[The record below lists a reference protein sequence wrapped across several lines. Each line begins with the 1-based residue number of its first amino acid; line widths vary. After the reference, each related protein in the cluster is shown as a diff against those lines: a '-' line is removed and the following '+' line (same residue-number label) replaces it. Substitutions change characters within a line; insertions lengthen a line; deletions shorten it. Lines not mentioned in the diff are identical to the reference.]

1 MRKITKRSIRDED
14 IDIGR
19 ISKRLEE
26 IAAAIKMNNKNN
38 LTDIN
43 VICEEIFGRI
53 LDRLYDI
60 HLVSLS
66 AEVSGN
72 FIAVDLIDYENRIA
86 FQVTSR
92 DDREKIEKTIEK
104 FNGSDLIGY
113 IDTLNILVLNSN
125 IHHYREPDI
134 VRLENGK
141 EFSYSKNILNFNKLI
156 EEIAKKNVEKNGFIV
171 DVYDIINMVYDSGRL
186 RYFSINRKTEM
197 LMQTESDDFGDV
209 RLWKKGYGDIQLT
222 AYIPLSYEE
231 EICCMM
237 ESRQHNISGVYPTFN
252 QDKLLEDYFV
262 SEEEFENKH
271 NVGRFE
277 DEEEIFMQI
286 ENMRICVNAHTAHH
300 IYKLFEELKDEYI
313 AAQNQIASVLGVE
326 GLKKVGKKY
335 LLMTID
341 GTAWKEILFFAKN
354 HAHSGTLHVRCSAWA
369 RFVKLRAIRYTHS
382 GTPHV
387 RRFAWARFVKLRAIR
402 YSCFKEDGEE
412 EWNIFNNCTRDRVTL
427 SPNVYGKIRGDIL
440 AEISVDLSEFE
451 NDKLNLYWSPGY
463 KFDTN
468 CMDCFDNVVKWKAD
482 YTKEWIENKLLKKAH
497 DFWAEYHKRNSGWR
511 RLFGVKE

>member
-1 MRKITKRSIRDED
+1 MRKITKKSIRDED

-19 ISKRLEE
+19 VSKRLEE
-26 IAAAIKMNNKNN
+26 IADAIKMNNKNN

-43 VICEEIFGRI
+43 VICEEIFGQI
-53 LDRLYDI
+53 LNRLYDI

-66 AEVSGN
+66 AKVSGN

-104 FNGSDLIGY
+104 FNSSDLVGH
-113 IDTLNILVLNSN
+113 IDILNILVLNSN
-125 IHHYREPDI
+125 IHHYREPGI
-134 VRLENGK
+134 VHLKNGK

-156 EEIAKKNVEKNGFIV
+156 EAIAKKNAEKNGFIV

-197 LMQTESDDFGDV
+197 LMRSESDDFGET

-231 EICCMM
+231 ELCCMM
-237 ESRQHNISGVYPTFN
+237 ENRRHNISGVYPTFN

-277 DEEEIFMQI
+277 DEEDIFMQI

-313 AAQNQIASVLGVE
+313 AAQNQIASVLGAE

-335 LLMTID
+335 LLMPID
-341 GTAWKEILFFAKN
+341 GTAWREILFFAEN
-354 HAHSGTLHVRCSAWA
+354 H
-369 RFVKLRAIRYTHS
+369 THS

-387 RRFAWARFVKLRAIR
+387 RCPAWARFIKLRAIR

-412 EWNIFNNCTRDRVTL
+412 EWNIFNHCTRDRVTL

-451 NDKLNLYWSPGY
+451 NDKLNLYWAPGY

-497 DFWAEYHKRNSGWR
+497 DFWVEYHSG
-511 RLFGVKE
+511 LV

>member
-14 IDIGR
+14 IDIAR

-197 LMQTESDDFGDV
+197 LLQTERDDFGDV

-237 ESRQHNISGVYPTFN
+237 ENRQHNISGVYSTFN

-262 SEEEFENKH
+262 SEEEFEKKH

-354 HAHSGTLHVRCSAWA
+354 HN
-369 RFVKLRAIRYTHS
+369 Y
-382 GTPHV
+382 
-387 RRFAWARFVKLRAIR
+387 
-402 YSCFKEDGEE
+402 FKEDGEE
-412 EWNIFNNCTRDRVTL
+412 EWNIFNNCTGDRVTL
-427 SPNVYGKIRGDIL
+427 SSNVYGKIRGDIL

-451 NDKLNLYWSPGY
+451 NDKLNLYWSPRY

-497 DFWAEYHKRNSGWR
+497 DFWVEYHKRNSGWR
-511 RLFGVKE
+511 RLFGAKE

>member
-14 IDIGR
+14 IDIAR

-197 LMQTESDDFGDV
+197 LLQTERDDFGDV

-237 ESRQHNISGVYPTFN
+237 ENRQHNISGVYSTFN

-262 SEEEFENKH
+262 SEEEFEKKH

-354 HAHSGTLHVRCSAWA
+354 HN
-369 RFVKLRAIRYTHS
+369 Y
-382 GTPHV
+382 
-387 RRFAWARFVKLRAIR
+387 
-402 YSCFKEDGEE
+402 FKEDGEE
-412 EWNIFNNCTRDRVTL
+412 EWNIFNNCTGDRVTL
-427 SPNVYGKIRGDIL
+427 SSNVYGKIRGDIL

-497 DFWAEYHKRNSGWR
+497 DFWVEYHKRNSGWR
-511 RLFGVKE
+511 RLFDAKE

>member
-19 ISKRLEE
+19 VSKRLEE

-53 LDRLYDI
+53 LNRLYDI

-104 FNGSDLIGY
+104 FNGSDLIGH

-197 LMQTESDDFGDV
+197 LLQTERDDFGDV

-237 ESRQHNISGVYPTFN
+237 ENRQHNISGVYPTFN

-354 HAHSGTLHVRCSAWA
+354 HN
-369 RFVKLRAIRYTHS
+369 
-382 GTPHV
+382 
-387 RRFAWARFVKLRAIR
+387 
-402 YSCFKEDGEE
+402 CFKEDGEE
-412 EWNIFNNCTRDRVTL
+412 EWNIFDNCTRDRVTL

-451 NDKLNLYWSPGY
+451 NNKLNLYWSPGY

-497 DFWAEYHKRNSGWR
+497 DFWVEYHKRNSGWR
-511 RLFGVKE
+511 RLFGAKE

>member
-1 MRKITKRSIRDED
+1 
-14 IDIGR
+14 
-19 ISKRLEE
+19 
-26 IAAAIKMNNKNN
+26 
-38 LTDIN
+38 
-43 VICEEIFGRI
+43 
-53 LDRLYDI
+53 
-60 HLVSLS
+60 
-66 AEVSGN
+66 
-72 FIAVDLIDYENRIA
+72 
-86 FQVTSR
+86 
-92 DDREKIEKTIEK
+92 
-104 FNGSDLIGY
+104 
-113 IDTLNILVLNSN
+113 
-125 IHHYREPDI
+125 
-134 VRLENGK
+134 
-141 EFSYSKNILNFNKLI
+141 
-156 EEIAKKNVEKNGFIV
+156 
-171 DVYDIINMVYDSGRL
+171 
-186 RYFSINRKTEM
+186 
-197 LMQTESDDFGDV
+197 
-209 RLWKKGYGDIQLT
+209 
-222 AYIPLSYEE
+222 
-231 EICCMM
+231 MM
-237 ESRQHNISGVYPTFN
+237 ENRQHNISGVYPTFN

-313 AAQNQIASVLGVE
+313 AAQNQIASVLGVK

-341 GTAWKEILFFAKN
+341 ETAWKEILFFAEN
-354 HAHSGTLHVRCSAWA
+354 HA
-369 RFVKLRAIRYTHS
+369 HS

-387 RRFAWARFVKLRAIR
+387 RCLAWAHFVKHRAIR

-427 SPNVYGKIRGDIL
+427 APNVYGKIRGDIL

-451 NDKLNLYWSPGY
+451 NDKLNLYWAPGY

-497 DFWAEYHKRNSGWR
+497 DFWVEYHKRNSDWR
-511 RLFGVKE
+511 RLFGAKE

>member
-1 MRKITKRSIRDED
+1 MRKITKKSIRDED

-19 ISKRLEE
+19 VSKRLEE

-43 VICEEIFGRI
+43 VICEEIFGQI
-53 LDRLYDI
+53 LNKLYDI

-72 FIAVDLIDYENRIA
+72 FIAVDLIDYESRIA

-104 FNGSDLIGY
+104 FDGSDLIGHV
-113 IDTLNILVLNSN
+113 DTLNILVLNSN

-197 LMQTESDDFGDV
+197 LMQSESDDFGDV

-237 ESRQHNISGVYPTFN
+237 ENRQHNISGVYPTFN

-313 AAQNQIASVLGVE
+313 AVQNQISSVLGVE

-354 HAHSGTLHVRCSAWA
+354 HN
-369 RFVKLRAIRYTHS
+369 
-382 GTPHV
+382 
-387 RRFAWARFVKLRAIR
+387 
-402 YSCFKEDGEE
+402 CFKEDGEE

-427 SPNVYGKIRGDIL
+427 SPSVYGKIRGDIL

-497 DFWAEYHKRNSGWR
+497 DFWVEYHKRNSGWR
-511 RLFGVKE
+511 RLFGAKE

>member
-197 LMQTESDDFGDV
+197 LLQTERDDFGDV

-237 ESRQHNISGVYPTFN
+237 ENRQHNISGVYSTFN

-262 SEEEFENKH
+262 SEEEFEKKH

-354 HAHSGTLHVRCSAWA
+354 HN
-369 RFVKLRAIRYTHS
+369 Y
-382 GTPHV
+382 
-387 RRFAWARFVKLRAIR
+387 
-402 YSCFKEDGEE
+402 FKEDGEE
-412 EWNIFNNCTRDRVTL
+412 EWNIFNNCTGDRVTL
-427 SPNVYGKIRGDIL
+427 SSNVYGKIRGDIL

-497 DFWAEYHKRNSGWR
+497 DFWVEYHKRNSGWR
-511 RLFGVKE
+511 RLFGAKE

>member
-1 MRKITKRSIRDED
+1 
-14 IDIGR
+14 
-19 ISKRLEE
+19 
-26 IAAAIKMNNKNN
+26 MNNKNN

-197 LMQTESDDFGDV
+197 LLQTERDDFGDV

-237 ESRQHNISGVYPTFN
+237 ENRQHNISGVYSTFN

-262 SEEEFENKH
+262 SEEEFEKKH

-354 HAHSGTLHVRCSAWA
+354 HN
-369 RFVKLRAIRYTHS
+369 Y
-382 GTPHV
+382 
-387 RRFAWARFVKLRAIR
+387 
-402 YSCFKEDGEE
+402 FKEDGEE
-412 EWNIFNNCTRDRVTL
+412 EWNIFNNCTGDRVTL
-427 SPNVYGKIRGDIL
+427 SSNVYGKIRGDIL

-497 DFWAEYHKRNSGWR
+497 DFWVEYHKRNSGWR
-511 RLFGVKE
+511 RLFGAKE

>member
-14 IDIGR
+14 IDIAR

-197 LMQTESDDFGDV
+197 LLQTERDDFGDV

-237 ESRQHNISGVYPTFN
+237 ENRQHNISGVYSTFN
-252 QDKLLEDYFV
+252 QDKLL
-262 SEEEFENKH
+262 
-271 NVGRFE
+271 
-277 DEEEIFMQI
+277 EIFMQI

-354 HAHSGTLHVRCSAWA
+354 HN
-369 RFVKLRAIRYTHS
+369 Y
-382 GTPHV
+382 
-387 RRFAWARFVKLRAIR
+387 
-402 YSCFKEDGEE
+402 FKEDGEE
-412 EWNIFNNCTRDRVTL
+412 EWNIFNNCTGDRVTL
-427 SPNVYGKIRGDIL
+427 SSNVYGKIRGDIL

-497 DFWAEYHKRNSGWR
+497 DFWVEYHKRNSGWR
-511 RLFGVKE
+511 RLFGAKE

>member
-1 MRKITKRSIRDED
+1 
-14 IDIGR
+14 
-19 ISKRLEE
+19 
-26 IAAAIKMNNKNN
+26 
-38 LTDIN
+38 
-43 VICEEIFGRI
+43 
-53 LDRLYDI
+53 
-60 HLVSLS
+60 
-66 AEVSGN
+66 
-72 FIAVDLIDYENRIA
+72 
-86 FQVTSR
+86 
-92 DDREKIEKTIEK
+92 
-104 FNGSDLIGY
+104 
-113 IDTLNILVLNSN
+113 
-125 IHHYREPDI
+125 
-134 VRLENGK
+134 
-141 EFSYSKNILNFNKLI
+141 
-156 EEIAKKNVEKNGFIV
+156 
-171 DVYDIINMVYDSGRL
+171 
-186 RYFSINRKTEM
+186 M
-197 LMQTESDDFGDV
+197 LLQTERDDFGDV

-237 ESRQHNISGVYPTFN
+237 ENRQHNISGVYSTFN

-262 SEEEFENKH
+262 SEEEFEKKH

-354 HAHSGTLHVRCSAWA
+354 HN
-369 RFVKLRAIRYTHS
+369 Y
-382 GTPHV
+382 
-387 RRFAWARFVKLRAIR
+387 
-402 YSCFKEDGEE
+402 FKEDGEE
-412 EWNIFNNCTRDRVTL
+412 EWNIFNNCTGDRVTL
-427 SPNVYGKIRGDIL
+427 SSNVYGKIRGDIL

-497 DFWAEYHKRNSGWR
+497 DFWVEYHKRNSGWR
-511 RLFGVKE
+511 RLFGAKE